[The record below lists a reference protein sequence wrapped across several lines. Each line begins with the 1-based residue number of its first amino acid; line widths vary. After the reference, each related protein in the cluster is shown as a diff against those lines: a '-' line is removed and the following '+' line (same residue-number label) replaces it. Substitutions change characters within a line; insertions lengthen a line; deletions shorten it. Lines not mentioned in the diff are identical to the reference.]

1 MRMRED
7 REREAKVSRNNGLGE
22 EKRWSKRDKEVRE
35 EPGERRER
43 RKERRKKERRGYGQ
57 REEEARKTSETVVR
71 KEREE
76 GERVRERER
85 EERERRILNVKV

>member
-43 RKERRKKERRGYGQ
+43 RRKKERRG
-57 REEEARKTSETVVR
+57 
-71 KEREE
+71 
-76 GERVRERER
+76 
-85 EERERRILNVKV
+85 

>member
-43 RKERRKKERRGYGQ
+43 RKEMRKKERRG
-57 REEEARKTSETVVR
+57 
-71 KEREE
+71 
-76 GERVRERER
+76 
-85 EERERRILNVKV
+85 

>member
-43 RKERRKKERRGYGQ
+43 RKERRKKGDRD
-57 REEEARKTSETVVR
+57 
-71 KEREE
+71 
-76 GERVRERER
+76 REREKL
-85 EERERRILNVKV
+85 ERQVRQL